1 MSCTIFLLADLNVSW
16 RKKVLYTFPEMIK
29 VTKKQNNWNEQTN
42 YTRKCGNTI
51 LHILYSYLL
60 GWGGGQDVL
69 HCNVWIADPEALL
82 HALLYQ
88 SFTAGW
94 SLAQRKGWIH
104 QQLDYKNK
112 HCVNSACSK
121 ERYCVNWHAS
131 KWIKL
136 QISLL
141 SARLSLILC
150 ASVTDRRGH

>member
-1 MSCTIFLLADLNVSW
+1 MCLG
-16 RKKVLYTFPEMIK
+16 E
-29 VTKKQNNWNEQTN
+29 
-42 YTRKCGNTI
+42 RKCCTRFQKWSRSRKSKTIGMNKQIIQGNVEI
-51 LHILYSYLL
+51 QYCIFYIHIYW
-60 GWGGGQDVL
+60 GGGGGGQDVL

-121 ERYCVNWHAS
+121 EQYCVNWHAS